1 MKGRTAVLLPL
12 VFDGRDGAEAAAMLD
27 RWTPEFTR
35 KVPSVVH
42 ENARALAE
50 ELVAVGLRRVP
61 GASSIG
67 PLEEHFGSAVHFP
80 DHARIR
86 DHREIDDALLNGMIL
101 TLHEELQAVWV
112 QSLVR
117 ALTCDGTEPFTPHTW
132 NLLLDTVGPVV
143 VNALT
148 DTLMYRDPD
157 APGRKAEVEIRI
169 DPQARLT
176 PPGPATAVSRTGD
189 VRGHRTVALDQ
200 WWDRGDS
207 LLLSLGTREALT
219 EVADAAV
226 AALARLTTREG
237 AVLRVDL
244 PEISRPEPANVVP
257 IDRDSAVLRCTLSA
271 PEESAPREVV
281 SVPVTVH
288 RTARELGFIL
298 AGPVD
303 TVHALWAPA
312 LATAAQAHDAAH
324 GEPPWMEK
332 VVNASLRDYAEAE
345 G

>member
-1 MKGRTAVLLPL
+1 MKGRTAVLLPI

-35 KVPSVVH
+35 KVPTVVH
-42 ENARALAE
+42 ENAQALADE
-50 ELVAVGLRRVP
+50 LRRVP
-61 GASSIG
+61 GTCSIG

-80 DHARIR
+80 DNARIR
-86 DHREIDDALLNGMIL
+86 SHREIDDALLNGMIL
-101 TLHEELQAVWV
+101 TLHEELQAVWM
-112 QSLVR
+112 QRLVR
-117 ALTCDGTEPFTPHTW
+117 ALTGDGTEPLTAETW

-143 VNALT
+143 VDALT
-148 DTLMYRDPD
+148 DTLMYRAPD

-176 PPGPATAVSRTGD
+176 PLGPATAASRTGD
-189 VRGHRTVALDQ
+189 VRGHRTVALDP

-219 EVADAAV
+219 EVAEAAV

-237 AVLRVDL
+237 TVLRVGL

-257 IDRDSAVLRCTLSA
+257 IDRDTAVLECALST
-271 PEESAPREVV
+271 PGDSSPREVV
-281 SVPVTVH
+281 KVPVPVH

-298 AGPVD
+298 ASPAD
-303 TVHALWAPA
+303 TIHALWAPA
-312 LATAAQAHDAAH
+312 LATAAQVHVDH

>member
-1 MKGRTAVLLPL
+1 
-12 VFDGRDGAEAAAMLD
+12 
-27 RWTPEFTR
+27 
-35 KVPSVVH
+35 
-42 ENARALAE
+42 
-50 ELVAVGLRRVP
+50 
-61 GASSIG
+61 
-67 PLEEHFGSAVHFP
+67 
-80 DHARIR
+80 
-86 DHREIDDALLNGMIL
+86 
-101 TLHEELQAVWV
+101 LHEELLAVWM
-112 QSLVR
+112 QRLVR
-117 ALTCDGTEPFTPHTW
+117 ALTGAGTEPLTAETW

-143 VNALT
+143 VDALT
-148 DTLMYRDPD
+148 DTLMYRAPD

-176 PPGPATAVSRTGD
+176 PLGPATAASRTGD
-189 VRGHRTVALDQ
+189 VRGHRTVALDP

-219 EVADAAV
+219 EVAEAAV

-237 AVLRVDL
+237 TVLRVGL

-257 IDRDSAVLRCTLSA
+257 IDRDTAVLECALST
-271 PEESAPREVV
+271 PGDSSPREVV
-281 SVPVTVH
+281 KVPVPVH

-298 AGPVD
+298 ASPAD
-303 TVHALWAPA
+303 TIHALWAPA
-312 LATAAQAHDAAH
+312 LATAAQVHVDH